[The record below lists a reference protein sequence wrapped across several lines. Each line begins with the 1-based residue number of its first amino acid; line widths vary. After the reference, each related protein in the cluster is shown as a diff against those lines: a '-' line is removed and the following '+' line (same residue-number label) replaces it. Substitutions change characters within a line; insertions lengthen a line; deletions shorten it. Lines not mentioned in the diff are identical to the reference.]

1 MNIVAGSVRSVVY
14 QAAEKTIID
23 ASCFVFANAGKREA
37 IDSNSEVL
45 GISESNDTDPSNHG
59 EGPSSTCAVKVLK
72 FFIDI
77 LQKSCDEGKAVNGGQ
92 AKRALPSATANAIN
106 IATGGNSGGNIGS
119 QNTRHNDIIDTETR
133 NLLFA
138 IKAINA
144 IFLADGNLDGSRAL
158 ISKYVNYDSS

>member
-1 MNIVAGSVRSVVY
+1 MNVVAGSVRSVVY

-23 ASCFVFANAGKREA
+23 ASCFVFANAGRIETMELSSEA
-37 IDSNSEVL
+37 S
-45 GISESNDTDPSNHG
+45 GISGSNGTQVSNHG
-59 EGPSSTCAVKVLK
+59 PGPSSICAVKVLK

-92 AKRALPSATANAIN
+92 AKRAVPSATANAIN